1 MLYCFIYIVNI
12 YIFTVLNI
20 FVRYFMS
27 IKKTAASE
35 KNVRLIIEL
44 SSKTRQELKSKA
56 ALEGLNMKE
65 VVTKLIEGYLINKN
79 KNKKF

>member
-1 MLYCFIYIVNI
+1 
-12 YIFTVLNI
+12 
-20 FVRYFMS
+20 MS
-27 IKKTAASE
+27 TKKTGASE

-44 SSKTRQELKSKA
+44 SSKIRQELKAKA

-65 VVTKLIEGYLINKN
+65 VVTRLIEDYLINKN

>member
-12 YIFTVLNI
+12 YIYAALNNCL
-20 FVRYFMS
+20 RYFMS
-27 IKKTAASE
+27 IKKTGVSE

-44 SSKTRQELKSKA
+44 SSKTRQELKAKA

-65 VVTKLIEGYLINKN
+65 VVTKLIEGYLLNKN
-79 KNKKF
+79 TKF

>member
-1 MLYCFIYIVNI
+1 
-12 YIFTVLNI
+12 
-20 FVRYFMS
+20 MS
-27 IKKTAASE
+27 IKKTGVSE

-44 SSKTRQELKSKA
+44 SSKTRQELKAKA

-79 KNKKF
+79 KKF